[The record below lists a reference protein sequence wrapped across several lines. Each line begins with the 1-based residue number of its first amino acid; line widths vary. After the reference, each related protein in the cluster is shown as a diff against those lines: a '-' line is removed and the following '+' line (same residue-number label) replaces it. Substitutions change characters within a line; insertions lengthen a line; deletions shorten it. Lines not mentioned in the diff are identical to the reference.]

1 VHLVKTAANDVVTA
15 ATATADFVKNH
26 AAAIAGIVVSV
37 GVFFGCEAALGIP
50 SLGVGAVA
58 GAPAC
63 GALAGAAG
71 NAVSYGITAAQTGK
85 FSWTGLAETTLTG
98 AAIGGLSMGLGG
110 AEGALGDAAT
120 DLLIDGAASD
130 SAEAATSAAAQGAV
144 NDGAAATADTADN
157 AATTDAAQ
165 NAPPGGTAAED
176 GGSGIGEDLYHFGR
190 SPNSDLEP
198 IRGAR
203 PSDFG
208 VTNGTDTVGP
218 YAPTGPLDEVGGAST
233 YIDAESSGLNG
244 HYYGIPAGTELPE
257 GLGIQADGE
266 DVGGTAPSG
275 HRTIYPTVPMTFDQF
290 QELFRS
296 LPWSYMGN
304 LK

>member
-1 VHLVKTAANDVVTA
+1 MHPGRRWLV
-15 ATATADFVKNH
+15 FLS
-26 AAAIAGIVVSV
+26 AAIAVLAAVLAVVLPVVPASASA
-37 GVFFGCEAALGIP
+37 GPAAGTR
-50 SLGVGAVA
+50 VGASHPEMILAV
-58 GAPAC
+58 GASR
-63 GALAGAAG
+63 
-71 NAVSYGITAAQTGK
+71 AVSAGEGRCGPASQAG
-85 FSWTGLAETTLTG
+85 FAVG
-98 AAIGGLSMGLGG
+98 AC
-110 AEGALGDAAT
+110 
-120 DLLIDGAASD
+120 
-130 SAEAATSAAAQGAV
+130 V
-144 NDGAAATADTADN
+144 
-157 AATTDAAQ
+157 
-165 NAPPGGTAAED
+165 AAED

-208 VTNGTDTVGP
+208 DTGGTETVGP
-218 YAPTGPLDEVGGAST
+218 YTPTGPLDEVGGAST
-233 YIDAESSGLNG
+233 YIDAGRSGLSG
-244 HYYGIPAGTELPE
+244 HYYSIPAGTQLPD

-266 DVGGTAPSG
+266 DVCGTAPWG